1 MASLDLKI
9 DGIEE
14 IQKAV
19 IDAGSNADLIFKWAL
34 YAGMEEII
42 EELNKTIPKSLNP
55 SGVSSRKHYRIDDGW
70 ETSATIGEGKT
81 KTGENTFKVLNILE
95 FGEHNP
101 KRHKTPIAPRHYIK
115 RALQKAK
122 AKGEQKMSNAF
133 DEKIKEITG
142 NVIN

>member
-9 DGIEE
+9 DGIDE

-19 IDAGSNADLIFKWAL
+19 SAVGADSDLIFKWAL
-34 YAGMEEII
+34 YAGMEDVI

-55 SGVSSRKHYRIDDGW
+55 SGVSARKHYRIEDGW
-70 ETSATIGEGKT
+70 ETCATIGEGKT
-81 KTGENTFKVLNILE
+81 KNGENTFKVLNILE
-95 FGEHNP
+95 HGEHNP
-101 KRHKTPIAPRHYIK
+101 KRHKAPIAPRHYIK

-122 AKGEQKMSNAF
+122 AKGERKMQQAF
-133 DEKIKEITG
+133 DEKIKEISG